1 MSNQTL
7 ENIEEK
13 SSISLYFICFFI
25 IITIFLVIIRIFFLD
40 MFEWVTDTKDID
52 FKILIEGMNN
62 GLVNFYNDVDI
73 SDWPPYYLYF
83 WYFLFYLIYLP
94 IYLNPNNL
102 ILMIYI
108 WDILRLLLTII
119 IVREAPKVFEEKK
132 DLLIFYILSI
142 VGFSIDAYY
151 NNVNFLISFFLF
163 YSYIFLERDK
173 KWIAGILFTL
183 ATFKITALLFLPV
196 ILIIRK
202 IKWKDLIYYLV
213 PFFIICIPYII
224 FPNYF
229 FQMFE
234 NWFYSDEE
242 IQGILIFDSIMWKAL
257 QPSHL
262 MFIGLLLIIF
272 LENLKNKDRK
282 NLYRIILV
290 SIITLYYVYLTTIV
304 FIIPVVIG

>member
-1 MSNQTL
+1 MLEQKQENQK
-7 ENIEEK
+7 EYPIHK
-13 SSISLYFICFFI
+13 YFIYIFI
-25 IITIFLVIIRIFFLD
+25 IITVSLVILRIFLYFFDILP
-40 MFEWVTDTKDID
+40 WIKATKDID
-52 FKILIEGMNN
+52 FKILLEGMEN
-62 GLVNFYNDVDI
+62 GLINFYEHPEELK
-73 SDWPPYYLYF
+73 WPPYYLYY
-83 WYFLFYLIYLP
+83 WYFLFFP
-94 IYLNPNNL
+94 IYIIPLNGLIGVYVWDALRL
-102 ILMIYI
+102 ILSI
-108 WDILRLLLTII
+108 WVIK
-119 IVREAPKVFEEKK
+119 ESPKVFKYKK
-132 DLLIFYILSI
+132 DLLVFYILST
-142 VGFSIDAYY
+142 VGYSIDAYY
-151 NNVNFLISFFLF
+151 NNVNFLIVFFLF
-163 YSYIFLERDK
+163 YSFVYLEKDK

>member
-1 MSNQTL
+1 MSNQTV
-7 ENIEEK
+7 ENVEEK
-13 SSISLYFICFFI
+13 SSLPLYFICFFT
-25 IITIFLVIIRIFFLD
+25 IITIIFIILRIFFLD
-40 MFEWVTDTKDID
+40 MSEWVNETKDID
-52 FKILIEGMNN
+52 FKILIDGMNN
-62 GLVNFYNDVDI
+62 GLVNFYDPVSI

-83 WYFLFYLIYLP
+83 WYFLFFPIYLP

-102 ILMIYI
+102 IIGIYI
-108 WDILRLLLTII
+108 WDVLRLVLTII
-119 IVREAPKVFEEKK
+119 VVKEAPRMFKEKK

-142 VGFSIDAYY
+142 VGFSIDGYY

-163 YSYIFLERDK
+163 YSYIFLEKDK

-196 ILIIRK
+196 ILIARK
-202 IKWKDLIYYLV
+202 IKWKDLFYYFV
-213 PFFIICIPYII
+213 PLIVICIPYII

-234 NWFYSDEE
+234 NWFHSDEE
-242 IQGILIFDSIMWKAL
+242 IHGIFIIESIMWKAL

-272 LENLKNKDRK
+272 LENITKEDRK
-282 NLYRIILV
+282 NLYRLILV
-290 SIITLYYVYLTTIV
+290 SIITVYYVYLTTIV
-304 FIIPVVIG
+304 FIIPVVFG

>member
-1 MSNQTL
+1 MSNQTV
-7 ENIEEK
+7 ENVEEK
-13 SSISLYFICFFI
+13 SSIPLYFICFFT
-25 IITIFLVIIRIFFLD
+25 IITIILIIIRIFFSD
-40 MFEWVTDTKDID
+40 ISSWIQETKDID

-62 GLVNFYNDVDI
+62 DLVNFYDDVAI

-83 WYFLFYLIYLP
+83 WYFLFYPIYLP

-102 ILMIYI
+102 IIMIYI
-108 WDILRLLLTII
+108 WDILRLVLTII
-119 IVREAPKVFEEKK
+119 IVREAPRVFKEKK
-132 DLLIFYILSI
+132 DLIIFYILSL
-142 VGFSIDAYY
+142 VGFSIDGYY
-151 NNVNFLISFFLF
+151 NNANFLISFFLF
-163 YSYIFLERDK
+163 YSYVFLEKDI

-183 ATFKITALLFLPV
+183 ATIKITALLFLPV

-202 IKWKDLIYYLV
+202 IKWKDLIYYLI
-213 PFFIICIPYII
+213 PFLIICIPYLI
-224 FPNYF
+224 FPDYF

-272 LENLKNKDRK
+272 LENITNEDRK

-304 FIIPVVIG
+304 FIIPVVFG

>member
-1 MSNQTL
+1 MSNQTV
-7 ENIEEK
+7 ENVEEK
-13 SSISLYFICFFI
+13 SSLPLYFICFFT
-25 IITIFLVIIRIFFLD
+25 IITIILIILRIFYLD
-40 MFEWVTDTKDID
+40 MFEWVNETKDID

-62 GLVNFYNDVDI
+62 GLVNFYDPVAI

-83 WYFLFYLIYLP
+83 WYFLFFPVYLL

-102 ILMIYI
+102 IIGIYI
-108 WDILRLLLTII
+108 WDILRLVLTII
-119 IVREAPKVFEEKK
+119 IVREAPRVFKEKK

-142 VGFSIDAYY
+142 VGFSIDGYY

-163 YSYIFLERDK
+163 YSYVFLEKDK
-173 KWIAGILFTL
+173 KWTAGILFTL

-196 ILIIRK
+196 ILIARK
-202 IKWKDLIYYLV
+202 INWRDLIYYLV
-213 PFFIICIPYII
+213 PLFLICIPYII

-229 FQMFE
+229 FQMFD

-242 IQGILIFDSIMWKAL
+242 IHGVLIIDSIMWKAL

-272 LENLKNKDRK
+272 LENITNEDRK
-282 NLYRIILV
+282 NLYRLILV
-290 SIITLYYVYLTTIV
+290 SIITIYYVYLTTIV
-304 FIIPVVIG
+304 FIIPVVFG